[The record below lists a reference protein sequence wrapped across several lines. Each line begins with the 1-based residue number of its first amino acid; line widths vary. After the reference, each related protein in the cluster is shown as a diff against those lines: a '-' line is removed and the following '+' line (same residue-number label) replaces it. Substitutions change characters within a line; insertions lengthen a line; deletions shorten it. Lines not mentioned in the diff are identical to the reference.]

1 MLKYLTLSFFI
12 WWNIQPIY
20 AQFILKGQVIDQTQS
35 GIPFANVLLLNSSD
49 SVLVQGVVTDMDGY
63 YLIENVT
70 AGKYLVAG
78 HMMGLKKVYH
88 PVATSSQYQ
97 ITIPSLILEED
108 VISLQ
113 EVVVEGEKPLFEQTI
128 DRMVVNVQSSPV
140 MAGNSVLEVLE
151 KSPGITVD
159 RQNFGL
165 GMNGKNDVNVM
176 INGRMTRMDKTA
188 LFGML
193 EGMSASNV
201 EKIELIATPPANFD
215 AEGEG
220 GFINIVLK
228 KNNEAGMNGGFSA
241 MAGRGRRALFMT
253 NGNINYRQEK
263 FNVFADMGFNYN
275 RRNMFFDVEN
285 QINDD
290 EYTFHSTSRADRHG
304 GFNLPTGRLGL
315 DLYLSEKTVVGVLG
329 TFFYRDWSQRTNNT
343 AYYTVDPGVDTL
355 AIGTRIDRNPMKQN
369 MINFNLQH
377 QFSERQK
384 LNLDLDYFVHSYDQ
398 FQTYSNEYLLETGEL
413 AATEEIRIDK
423 ITPIDIIVGK
433 VDYTLKASDQVT
445 IESGIKTTLNDLS
458 NEVLTE
464 RLNDDIWV
472 VDPVFSNT
480 SQMEEDIHAAYTSL
494 STKINDQWSIKA
506 GLRYEHTITDL
517 RNTDGSP
524 IVYRDYGNLFPSLFL
539 NRSLIKNSSI
549 NLSYSKRIR
558 RPSFADLAPF
568 VLFIEPRTFYTG
580 NTNLLPEQI
589 HAFKVNYNLNSLNI
603 SLEYSNISNSIAEL
617 QPSRVPG
624 TNTTILSSVN
634 MDKRNLY
641 NLNLSF
647 PVTVTQW
654 WEMDNNISGFYSEV
668 NSEYFE
674 EYMSVSNLAFSFRTN
689 HLITLPHKTSLEV
702 NGMYFSGDQSGIAI
716 FKPYGMLSLGMRKD
730 FGKNG
735 GSLSINFTDVFRTM
749 VNKVEANA
757 PQFNLVS
764 RQSFDFDVQSIRLTY
779 KKTFGNNELKSRSK
793 RQTGS
798 ADDLR
803 RVGG

>member
-20 AQFILKGQVIDQTQS
+20 AQFVLKGQVIDQMQS

-49 SVLVQGVVTDMDGY
+49 SVLVQGVVTDMNGY
-63 YLIENVT
+63 YLIDNVT

-78 HMMGLKKVYH
+78 HMMGFKKVYH
-88 PVATSSQYQ
+88 AVATSSQHH

-128 DRMVVNVQSSPV
+128 DRMVVNVQSSPI
-140 MAGNSVLEVLE
+140 MAGNSVIEVLE

-165 GMNGKNDVNVM
+165 GMNGKNDVSVM
-176 INGRMTRMDKTA
+176 VNGRMTRMDKTA

-193 EGMSASNV
+193 EGMSASTV

-263 FNVFADMGFNYN
+263 FNVFADLGFNYN

-285 QINDD
+285 QIADN

-343 AYYTVDPGVDTL
+343 AFYTVDPGVDTL
-355 AIGTRIDRNPMKQN
+355 AVGTRIDRNPMTQN

-377 QFSERQK
+377 QFDERQK

-398 FQTYSNEYLLETGEL
+398 FQSYTNEYFLETGEL

-423 ITPIDIIVGK
+423 ITPIDIVVGK
-433 VDYTLKASDQVT
+433 VDYTIKANDQVT

-458 NEVLTE
+458 NEVKTE
-464 RLNDDIWV
+464 RLNDDMWV
-472 VDPVFSNT
+472 IDPVFSNT
-480 SQMEEDIHAAYTSL
+480 SQMEEDIHAVYTSL

-517 RNTDGSP
+517 RNADGSP

-539 NRSLIKNSSI
+539 NRSLSKNSSL
-549 NLSYSKRIR
+549 NLSYSNRIR

-589 HAFKVNYNLNSLNI
+589 HAFKVNYSLKSLNI
-603 SLEYSNISNSIAEL
+603 SLEYSSISNSIAEL

-634 MDKRNLY
+634 MDKRDLY

-647 PVTVTQW
+647 PVAVTQW

-668 NSEYFE
+668 NSQYFE

-689 HLITLPHKTSLEV
+689 HRITLPHKTSLEV

-716 FKPYGMLSLGMRKD
+716 FKPYGMFSLGMRKD

-749 VNKVEANA
+749 VNRVEANA

-779 KKTFGNNELKSRSK
+779 KKTFGNNELRSRNK

>member
-355 AIGTRIDRNPMKQN
+355 AIGTRIDRNP
-369 MINFNLQH
+369 
-377 QFSERQK
+377 
-384 LNLDLDYFVHSYDQ
+384 
-398 FQTYSNEYLLETGEL
+398 
-413 AATEEIRIDK
+413 
-423 ITPIDIIVGK
+423 
-433 VDYTLKASDQVT
+433 
-445 IESGIKTTLNDLS
+445 
-458 NEVLTE
+458 
-464 RLNDDIWV
+464 
-472 VDPVFSNT
+472 
-480 SQMEEDIHAAYTSL
+480 
-494 STKINDQWSIKA
+494 
-506 GLRYEHTITDL
+506 
-517 RNTDGSP
+517 
-524 IVYRDYGNLFPSLFL
+524 
-539 NRSLIKNSSI
+539 
-549 NLSYSKRIR
+549 
-558 RPSFADLAPF
+558 
-568 VLFIEPRTFYTG
+568 
-580 NTNLLPEQI
+580 
-589 HAFKVNYNLNSLNI
+589 
-603 SLEYSNISNSIAEL
+603 
-617 QPSRVPG
+617 
-624 TNTTILSSVN
+624 
-634 MDKRNLY
+634 
-641 NLNLSF
+641 
-647 PVTVTQW
+647 
-654 WEMDNNISGFYSEV
+654 
-668 NSEYFE
+668 
-674 EYMSVSNLAFSFRTN
+674 
-689 HLITLPHKTSLEV
+689 
-702 NGMYFSGDQSGIAI
+702 
-716 FKPYGMLSLGMRKD
+716 
-730 FGKNG
+730 
-735 GSLSINFTDVFRTM
+735 
-749 VNKVEANA
+749 
-757 PQFNLVS
+757 
-764 RQSFDFDVQSIRLTY
+764 
-779 KKTFGNNELKSRSK
+779 
-793 RQTGS
+793 
-798 ADDLR
+798 
-803 RVGG
+803 